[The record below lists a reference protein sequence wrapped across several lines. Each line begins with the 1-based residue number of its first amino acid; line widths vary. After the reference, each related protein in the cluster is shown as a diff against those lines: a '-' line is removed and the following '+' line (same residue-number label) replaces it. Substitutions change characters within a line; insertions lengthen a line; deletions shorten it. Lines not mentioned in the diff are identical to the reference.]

1 MYIFKPCESIRQ
13 IEICRAV
20 VRDTPCGRT
29 LFVRKNTAANV
40 YCTRVGADIIR
51 PRFWQQLVTIHSVGV
66 GDSTHRCRRRRHN
79 MMMIKFSPTTFATY
93 LNEIF
98 YLSQRFGIFF
108 LFEKEKAYKRK
119 ANSGLRPETPRTP
132 RRSTWLVLLS
142 RQLGTFARK
151 LASLKQYGLVRLALQ
166 AVPSHFSD
174 SRSTA
179 ARLLETCSSGFI
191 KSLACLLTMEY
202 ISINHCINRGR
213 IISAPTRLHYLSVAV
228 FLRANFVRHYGV
240 SLEMDCKIP
249 LCQVDKL
256 VFPHTFRFAVQSAIL
271 CGSNAIT

>member
-1 MYIFKPCESIRQ
+1 MMLPGLLLYIFKPCESIRQ

-108 LFEKEKAYKRK
+108 LFEKENACKRK
-119 ANSGLRPETPRTP
+119 AKQGDSPLYPRERRTAVHSLLFSVGSSAHSPVNSLRSNSTGSCGVHSTPFP
-132 RRSTWLVLLS
+132 R
-142 RQLGTFARK
+142 
-151 LASLKQYGLVRLALQ
+151 
-166 AVPSHFSD
+166 
-174 SRSTA
+174 
-179 ARLLETCSSGFI
+179 
-191 KSLACLLTMEY
+191 
-202 ISINHCINRGR
+202 
-213 IISAPTRLHYLSVAV
+213 
-228 FLRANFVRHYGV
+228 
-240 SLEMDCKIP
+240 
-249 LCQVDKL
+249 
-256 VFPHTFRFAVQSAIL
+256 
-271 CGSNAIT
+271 GS

>member
-1 MYIFKPCESIRQ
+1 M
-13 IEICRAV
+13 
-20 VRDTPCGRT
+20 
-29 LFVRKNTAANV
+29 
-40 YCTRVGADIIR
+40 
-51 PRFWQQLVTIHSVGV
+51 
-66 GDSTHRCRRRRHN
+66 THRCRRRRHN

-108 LFEKEKAYKRK
+108 LFEKENACKRK

-228 FLRANFVRHYGV
+228 FLRVNKIRPAVYHLKWIAK
-240 SLEMDCKIP
+240 SLFA
-249 LCQVDKL
+249 KL
-256 VFPHTFRFAVQSAIL
+256 INLYFHTPFGLPYNLRFCAAAMQ
-271 CGSNAIT
+271 